1 MKIKKMI
8 IKIILMIFEFFE
20 NNTIINLNS
29 IKEYGKNET
38 IKDLL
43 IFEENKNEENNESY
57 NTDNNKD
64 AGQVLLKEKK
74 KIV

>member
-20 NNTIINLNS
+20 NNTNS

-43 IFEENKNEENNESY
+43 IFEDNKNEENNESY
-57 NTDNNKD
+57 QNKFWRCINPED
-64 AGQVLLKEKK
+64 GDMNG
-74 KIV
+74 IN